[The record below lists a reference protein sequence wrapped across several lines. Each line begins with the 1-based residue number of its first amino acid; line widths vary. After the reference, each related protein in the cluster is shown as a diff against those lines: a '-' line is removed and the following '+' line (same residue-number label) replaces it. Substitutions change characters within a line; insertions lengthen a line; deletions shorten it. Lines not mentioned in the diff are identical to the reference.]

1 MYPAP
6 QPRKE
11 AMQIQFKQVEITAA
25 IKQYITKQGIDL
37 VGKTVDIVFTAG
49 RKKAGLSADI
59 SIEDLAIPGTDN
71 ADEEV
76 VKTASVLGL
85 VKPVMNAV
93 AAIAIPETDKAIE
106 ARVAQ
111 AQYVTTAMPEKSPV
125 SSLFGS

>member
-1 MYPAP
+1 
-6 QPRKE
+6 
-11 AMQIQFKQVEITAA
+11 MQIQFKQVEITAA

-85 VKPVMNAV
+85 VKPVVNAV
-93 AAIAIPETDKAIE
+93 AALAIPETDMTIE

-111 AQYVTTAMPEKSPV
+111 SQYVTTVMPEKSPV